1 MSSSP
6 ESGDGMRKPQG
17 LQREGTALWDE
28 VVEAY
33 DLRLDEQRLLEH
45 ACRTVDELERL
56 RQPLADSDIVV
67 VGSTGQPR
75 TTPLIAEVRGHR
87 QLLSRLV
94 QQLDLPDLDAPAQR
108 SALSQRKA
116 AAANARWDRV
126 RAAREAAEA

>member
-1 MSSSP
+1 MQ
-6 ESGDGMRKPQG
+6 KPQDLHACG
-17 LQREGTALWDE
+17 IALWDE
-28 VVEAY
+28 VSEAY
-33 DLRLDEQRLLEH
+33 ELRQDEQRILEH
-45 ACRTVDELERL
+45 ACRTVDDLERL
-56 RQPLADSDIVV
+56 QHALHDSDIVV

-75 TTPLIAEVRGHR
+75 SSPLIAEIRGHR

-94 QQLDLPDLDAPAQR
+94 QQLDLPDLEAPTQR